1 MSSPQRAVITPVT
14 IVMKSTK
21 TIATMM
27 NSAVGNDAAAAI
39 DVATEVLGSVIT
51 SIAAMKMVMVLV
63 PRTQAQK
70 CRIPHAC
77 ERNAWARIRMD
88 DEGYKGVKRRAH
100 GQRACMFVRSS

>member
-21 TIATMM
+21 TTTTMM
-27 NSAVGNDAAAAI
+27 DSVASNDAAEAI
-39 DVATEVLGSVIT
+39 GGATEMLGSVIT

-77 ERNAWARIRMD
+77 ERNTWARVRMEE
-88 DEGYKGVKRRAH
+88 EGSNG
-100 GQRACMFVRSS
+100 G

>member
-51 SIAAMKMVMVLV
+51 SIAAMKMVMVPM
-63 PRTQAQK
+63 PRIQAQK

-77 ERNAWARIRMD
+77 ERNAWARVRLD
-88 DEGYKGVKRRAH
+88 QRGYIGVKRRAH
-100 GQRACMFVRSS
+100 GQRACVFVRSS

>member
-1 MSSPQRAVITPVT
+1 M
-14 IVMKSTK
+14 MKSTT

-39 DVATEVLGSVIT
+39 GIATEVLGSVIT